1 MSPSNLTQL
10 TNSQTMFIPRQSTTS
25 LTSRSPSTP
34 ITNPSRKLNIALL
47 STTDLSP
54 RPIHNLINPTSLEHT
69 SLDTTTCLERH
80 IQCFSLNSSH
90 ELPPS
95 LQNFRNTHQSAQSF
109 NFLSTGFYLDS
120 TLESD
125 GIVNINRSLSLSP
138 AKKTKEIAI
147 LYKPNLEI
155 QFSIRV
161 CFKRLYVRPF
171 LLFCSDITY
180 RTSPASFVCASLK
193 FNFDPST
200 CTPRGTATF
209 LNPFQDYHTPALLSS
224 PVSSPERRTS

>member
-1 MSPSNLTQL
+1 
-10 TNSQTMFIPRQSTTS
+10 MFIPRQSTTS

-171 LLFCSDITY
+171 PLFCSDITY